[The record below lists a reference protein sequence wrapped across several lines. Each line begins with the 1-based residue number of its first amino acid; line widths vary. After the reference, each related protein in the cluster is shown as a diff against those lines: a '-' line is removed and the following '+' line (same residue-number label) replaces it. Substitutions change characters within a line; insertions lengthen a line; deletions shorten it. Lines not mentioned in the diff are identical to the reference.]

1 MKNDSLKET
10 SLQES
15 LPDQNSSKFVSLP
28 RSQVII
34 TLVCVMLAMFLAALD
49 QTIVSTAT
57 PRIIAD
63 LGGFDKYTWITTG
76 YMVASTTAAP
86 IVGKL
91 SDIYGRKWIFI
102 GSVFVFMVG
111 SVLCGFSE
119 NMTQL
124 IIFRIIQGIGG
135 GTIMAVTFIS
145 IADLFPP
152 SDRGK
157 YIGLLAACFG
167 LASVIGP
174 TLGGF
179 LTDTFSWKW
188 IFFVNVP
195 LAGPVVFLLARFFPD
210 TPGESN
216 RENRRIDYPGICL
229 LIVGVVLLLVG
240 LSLGGVQYE
249 WTSLYVVGP
258 IVTGLIS
265 LIILVIVE
273 TKTYNPI
280 LPLNLFKERMV
291 TIGLI
296 LSLLTGFAMFGAII
310 FVPLYFQ
317 GVLAF
322 SATSS
327 GTFLTP
333 MMLGIVFGAA
343 ISGQILSRTG
353 GHFRIQG
360 LVGVALMTAGVF
372 LFSTLDS
379 TSDYPRAVSYIIL
392 LGFGLGSTFPTF
404 TIAVQN
410 FSPPSAIGAATS
422 FIQFLRTFGGLV
434 GLSLLGSL
442 MSHRFVANLDRA
454 VENLAV
460 PISNDVLDELK
471 TNPRVLVDPEAQM
484 SIVSAEMP
492 GDILA
497 VLRNS
502 LSEAIGD
509 VFSVCVAVL
518 LVSFFITMLLNKKG
532 FPTHSNSGSK
542 LSSR

>member
-10 SLQES
+10 GLQES

-210 TPGESN
+210 TPGESKE
-216 RENRRIDYPGICL
+216 ENRQIDYLGICL

-249 WTSLYVVGP
+249 WTSFYVVGP
-258 IVTGLIS
+258 IATGLIS

-353 GHFRIQG
+353 GYFRIQG
-360 LVGVALMTAGVF
+360 LVGVALMAVGVF

-454 VENLAV
+454 VENSAV

-532 FPTHSNSGSK
+532 FPMHSNSGSK

>member
-10 SLQES
+10 GLQES

-210 TPGESN
+210 TPGESKE
-216 RENRRIDYPGICL
+216 ENRQIDYLGICL

-353 GHFRIQG
+353 GYFRIQG
-360 LVGVALMTAGVF
+360 LVGVALMAVGVF

-454 VENLAV
+454 VENSAV

>member
-10 SLQES
+10 GLQES

-249 WTSLYVVGP
+249 WTSFYVVGP

-454 VENLAV
+454 VENSAV

-471 TNPRVLVDPEAQM
+471 TNPRVLVDPDAQM
-484 SIVSAEMP
+484 LMVSAEMP
-492 GDILA
+492 GNILA

>member
-10 SLQES
+10 GLQES

-442 MSHRFVANLDRA
+442 MSHRFVANLHRA
-454 VENLAV
+454 VENSAI

-471 TNPRVLVDPEAQM
+471 TNPRVLVDPDAQM
-484 SIVSAEMP
+484 SMVSAEMP

>member
-10 SLQES
+10 GLQES

-210 TPGESN
+210 TPGESKE
-216 RENRRIDYPGICL
+216 ENRQIDYLGICL

-296 LSLLTGFAMFGAII
+296 LSLLIGFAMFGAII

-353 GHFRIQG
+353 GYFRIQG
-360 LVGVALMTAGVF
+360 LVGVALMAVGVF

-379 TSDYPRAVSYIIL
+379 MSDYPRAVSYIIL

-454 VENLAV
+454 VENSAV

-471 TNPRVLVDPEAQM
+471 TNPRVLVDPDAQM
-484 SIVSAEMP
+484 SMVSTEMP

-502 LSEAIGD
+502 LSESIGD
-509 VFSVCVAVL
+509 VFGVCVAVL

>member
-10 SLQES
+10 GLQES

-249 WTSLYVVGP
+249 WTSFYVVGP

-379 TSDYPRAVSYIIL
+379 TSDYPRAVS
-392 LGFGLGSTFPTF
+392 
-404 TIAVQN
+404 
-410 FSPPSAIGAATS
+410 
-422 FIQFLRTFGGLV
+422 
-434 GLSLLGSL
+434 
-442 MSHRFVANLDRA
+442 
-454 VENLAV
+454 
-460 PISNDVLDELK
+460 
-471 TNPRVLVDPEAQM
+471 
-484 SIVSAEMP
+484 
-492 GDILA
+492 
-497 VLRNS
+497 
-502 LSEAIGD
+502 
-509 VFSVCVAVL
+509 
-518 LVSFFITMLLNKKG
+518 
-532 FPTHSNSGSK
+532 
-542 LSSR
+542 

>member
-410 FSPPSAIGAATS
+410 FSPSSAIGAATS

-454 VENLAV
+454 VENSAV

-471 TNPRVLVDPEAQM
+471 TNPRVLVDPDAQM
-484 SIVSAEMP
+484 SMVSAEMP

>member
-10 SLQES
+10 GLQES

-353 GHFRIQG
+353 GYFRIQG
-360 LVGVALMTAGVF
+360 LVGVALMAVGVF

-454 VENLAV
+454 VENSAV

-471 TNPRVLVDPEAQM
+471 TNPRVLVDPDAQM
-484 SIVSAEMP
+484 LMVSAEMP
-492 GDILA
+492 GNILA

-518 LVSFFITMLLNKKG
+518 LVSLFITMLLNKKG
-532 FPTHSNSGSK
+532 FPTYSNSGSK

>member
-10 SLQES
+10 GLQES

-454 VENLAV
+454 VENSAV
-460 PISNDVLDELK
+460 PISNHVLDELK
-471 TNPRVLVDPEAQM
+471 TNPRVLVDSEAQM

-492 GDILA
+492 EDILA

>member
-10 SLQES
+10 GLQES

-249 WTSLYVVGP
+249 WTSFYVVGP
-258 IVTGLIS
+258 IATGLIS

-454 VENLAV
+454 VENSAV
-460 PISNDVLDELK
+460 PISNDVLDGLK
-471 TNPRVLVDPEAQM
+471 TNPRVLVDPDAQM
-484 SIVSAEMP
+484 SMVSAEMP

>member
-10 SLQES
+10 GLQES

-210 TPGESN
+210 TPGESKE
-216 RENRRIDYPGICL
+216 ENRQIDYLGICL

-249 WTSLYVVGP
+249 WTSFYVVGP

-454 VENLAV
+454 VENSAV
-460 PISNDVLDELK
+460 PISNDVLDGLK
-471 TNPRVLVDPEAQM
+471 TNPRVLVDPDAQM
-484 SIVSAEMP
+484 SMVSAEMP

>member
-10 SLQES
+10 GLQES

-102 GSVFVFMVG
+102 GSVFVFMAG

-119 NMTQL
+119 NITQL

-135 GTIMAVTFIS
+135 GTIMALTFIS

-210 TPGESN
+210 TPGESKE
-216 RENRRIDYPGICL
+216 ENRQIDYLGICL

-296 LSLLTGFAMFGAII
+296 LSLLIGFAMFGAII

-343 ISGQILSRTG
+343 ISGQVLSRTG
-353 GHFRIQG
+353 GYFRIQG
-360 LVGVALMTAGVF
+360 LVGVALMAVGVF

-410 FSPPSAIGAATS
+410 FSPPSTIGAATS

-454 VENLAV
+454 VENSAV
-460 PISNDVLDELK
+460 PISNDVLDGLK
-471 TNPRVLVDPEAQM
+471 TNPRVLVDPDAQM
-484 SIVSAEMP
+484 SMVSTEMP

-502 LSEAIGD
+502 LSESIGD

-532 FPTHSNSGSK
+532 FPTHSNFGSK

>member
-10 SLQES
+10 GLQES

-179 LTDTFSWKW
+179 LTDMFSWKW

-210 TPGESN
+210 TPGESKE
-216 RENRRIDYPGICL
+216 ENRQIDYLGICL

-454 VENLAV
+454 VENSAV

-471 TNPRVLVDPEAQM
+471 TNPRVLVDPDAQM
-484 SIVSAEMP
+484 SMVSAEMP

>member
-10 SLQES
+10 GLQES

-111 SVLCGFSE
+111 SILCGFSE

-249 WTSLYVVGP
+249 WTSFYVVGP

-353 GHFRIQG
+353 GYFRIQG
-360 LVGVALMTAGVF
+360 LVGVALMAVGVF

-460 PISNDVLDELK
+460 PISNDVFDELK
-471 TNPRVLVDPEAQM
+471 TNPRVLVDPDAQM
-484 SIVSAEMP
+484 SMVSAEMP

-502 LSEAIGD
+502 LSESIGD

>member
-10 SLQES
+10 GLQES

-119 NMTQL
+119 NMKQL

-210 TPGESN
+210 TPGESKE
-216 RENRRIDYPGICL
+216 ENRQIDYLGICL

-249 WTSLYVVGP
+249 WTSFYVVGP

-353 GHFRIQG
+353 GYFRIQG
-360 LVGVALMTAGVF
+360 LVGVALMAVGVF

-454 VENLAV
+454 VENSAV

-532 FPTHSNSGSK
+532 FPMHSNSGSK

>member
-10 SLQES
+10 GLQES

-210 TPGESN
+210 TPGESKE
-216 RENRRIDYPGICL
+216 ENRQIDYLGICL

-353 GHFRIQG
+353 GYFRIQG
-360 LVGVALMTAGVF
+360 LVGVALMAVGVF

-454 VENLAV
+454 VENSAV
-460 PISNDVLDELK
+460 PISNDVLDGLK
-471 TNPRVLVDPEAQM
+471 TNPRVLVDPDAQM
-484 SIVSAEMP
+484 SMVSTEMP

-502 LSEAIGD
+502 LSESIGD

-518 LVSFFITMLLNKKG
+518 LVSLFITMLLNKKG

>member
-210 TPGESN
+210 TPGESKE
-216 RENRRIDYPGICL
+216 ENRQIDYLGICL

-454 VENLAV
+454 VENSAV
-460 PISNDVLDELK
+460 PISNDVLDGLK
-471 TNPRVLVDPEAQM
+471 TNPRVLVDPDAQM
-484 SIVSAEMP
+484 SMVSTEMP

-502 LSEAIGD
+502 LSESIGD

>member
-1 MKNDSLKET
+1 MKKDSLKET
-10 SLQES
+10 GLQES

-249 WTSLYVVGP
+249 WTSFYVVGP

-454 VENLAV
+454 VENSTV
-460 PISNDVLDELK
+460 PISNDLFDELK
-471 TNPRVLVDPEAQM
+471 TNPRVLVDPDAQM
-484 SIVSAEMP
+484 SMVSAEMP

>member
-10 SLQES
+10 GLQES

-119 NMTQL
+119 NITQL

-210 TPGESN
+210 TPGESKE
-216 RENRRIDYPGICL
+216 ENRQIDYLGICL
-229 LIVGVVLLLVG
+229 LIAGVVLLLVG

-353 GHFRIQG
+353 GYFRIQG
-360 LVGVALMTAGVF
+360 LVGVALMAVGVF

-379 TSDYPRAVSYIIL
+379 TPDYPRAVSYIIL

-410 FSPPSAIGAATS
+410 FSPPSTIGAATS

-454 VENLAV
+454 VENSAV
-460 PISNDVLDELK
+460 PISNDVLDGLK
-471 TNPRVLVDPEAQM
+471 TNPRVLVDPDAQM
-484 SIVSAEMP
+484 SMVSTEMP

-502 LSEAIGD
+502 LSESIGD
-509 VFSVCVAVL
+509 VFGVCVAVL

-532 FPTHSNSGSK
+532 FPTHSNFGSK

>member
-10 SLQES
+10 GLQES

-454 VENLAV
+454 VENSAV
-460 PISNDVLDELK
+460 PISNDVLDGLK
-471 TNPRVLVDPEAQM
+471 TNPRVLVDPDAQM
-484 SIVSAEMP
+484 SMVSAEMP

>member
-10 SLQES
+10 GLQES

-210 TPGESN
+210 TPGESKE
-216 RENRRIDYPGICL
+216 ENRQIDYLGICL

-353 GHFRIQG
+353 GYFRIQG
-360 LVGVALMTAGVF
+360 LVGVALMAVGVF

-410 FSPPSAIGAATS
+410 FSPPSTIGAATS

-454 VENLAV
+454 VENSAV
-460 PISNDVLDELK
+460 PISNDVLDGLK
-471 TNPRVLVDPEAQM
+471 TNPRVLVDPDAQM
-484 SIVSAEMP
+484 SMVSTEMP

-502 LSEAIGD
+502 LSESIGD

-532 FPTHSNSGSK
+532 FPTHSNFGSK

>member
-10 SLQES
+10 GLQES

-111 SVLCGFSE
+111 SVLCGISE

-249 WTSLYVVGP
+249 WTSFYVIGP

-454 VENLAV
+454 VENSAV

-471 TNPRVLVDPEAQM
+471 TNPRVLVDPDAQM
-484 SIVSAEMP
+484 SMVSAEMP

>member
-10 SLQES
+10 GLQES

-249 WTSLYVVGP
+249 WTSFYVVGP

-353 GHFRIQG
+353 GYFRIQG
-360 LVGVALMTAGVF
+360 LVGVALMAVGVF

-454 VENLAV
+454 VENSAV
-460 PISNDVLDELK
+460 PISNDVLDGLK
-471 TNPRVLVDPEAQM
+471 TNPRVLVDPDAQM
-484 SIVSAEMP
+484 SMVSTEMP

-502 LSEAIGD
+502 LSESIGD

>member
-10 SLQES
+10 GLQES

-188 IFFVNVP
+188 IFSVNVP

-216 RENRRIDYPGICL
+216 REDRQIDYLGICL

-273 TKTYNPI
+273 TKTHNPI

-454 VENLAV
+454 VENSAV

-471 TNPRVLVDPEAQM
+471 TNPRVLVDPDAQM
-484 SIVSAEMP
+484 SIVSAKMP

>member
-10 SLQES
+10 GLQES

-210 TPGESN
+210 TPGESKE
-216 RENRRIDYPGICL
+216 ENRQIDYLGICL

-353 GHFRIQG
+353 GYFRIQG
-360 LVGVALMTAGVF
+360 LVGVALMAVGVF

-454 VENLAV
+454 VENSAV
-460 PISNDVLDELK
+460 PISNDVLDGLK
-471 TNPRVLVDPEAQM
+471 TNPRVLVDPDAQM
-484 SIVSAEMP
+484 SMVSTEMP

-502 LSEAIGD
+502 LSESIGD

-532 FPTHSNSGSK
+532 FPTHSNAGSK

>member
-10 SLQES
+10 GLQES

-249 WTSLYVVGP
+249 WTSFYVVGP

-454 VENLAV
+454 VENSAV
-460 PISNDVLDELK
+460 PISNDVLDGLK
-471 TNPRVLVDPEAQM
+471 TNPRVLVDPDAQM
-484 SIVSAEMP
+484 SMVSTEMP

-502 LSEAIGD
+502 LSESIGD

>member
-10 SLQES
+10 GLQES

-249 WTSLYVVGP
+249 WTSFYVVGP

-353 GHFRIQG
+353 GYFRIQG
-360 LVGVALMTAGVF
+360 LVGVALMAVGVF

-454 VENLAV
+454 VENSAV

-471 TNPRVLVDPEAQM
+471 TNPRVLVDPDAQM

>member
-1 MKNDSLKET
+1 MKKDSLKET
-10 SLQES
+10 GLQES

-249 WTSLYVVGP
+249 WTSFYVVGP
-258 IVTGLIS
+258 IATGLIS

-273 TKTYNPI
+273 TKTYNPN

-454 VENLAV
+454 VENSAV

-471 TNPRVLVDPEAQM
+471 TNPRVLVDPDAQM
-484 SIVSAEMP
+484 SMVSAEMP

>member
-10 SLQES
+10 GLQES

-249 WTSLYVVGP
+249 WTSFYVVGP

-454 VENLAV
+454 VENSAV

-471 TNPRVLVDPEAQM
+471 TNPRVLVDPDAQM
-484 SIVSAEMP
+484 SMVSAEMP

>member
-1 MKNDSLKET
+1 MKSDSLEKT
-10 SLQES
+10 SLQDL
-15 LPDQNSSKFVSLP
+15 LPGQSSHKFVALP
-28 RSQVII
+28 RSQVVI

-86 IVGKL
+86 VVGRL

-102 GSVFVFMVG
+102 GSVFVFIAG

-124 IIFRIIQGIGG
+124 IIFRIIQGVGG

-152 SDRGK
+152 SERGK
-157 YIGLLAACFG
+157 YIGILAACFG

-195 LAGPVVFLLARFFPD
+195 LAGPVVFLLARFFPN
-210 TPGESN
+210 TPGEAN
-216 RENRRIDYPGICL
+216 PQKRRIDYPGIFL
-229 LIVGVVLLLVG
+229 LIVGVVFVMVG

-249 WTSLYVVGP
+249 WTSFYVVGS
-258 IVTGLIS
+258 IVVGFIS
-265 LIILVIVE
+265 LIMLMIVE

-280 LPLNLFKERMV
+280 LPLHLFKERMV
-291 TIGLI
+291 LIGLL

-317 GVLAF
+317 GVLGF

-327 GTFLTP
+327 GTFLTT
-333 MMLGIVFGAA
+333 MMLGVVFGAA

-360 LVGVALMTAGVF
+360 LIGVVLMTSGVF
-372 LFSTLDS
+372 LFSTLDA
-379 TSDYPRAVSYIIL
+379 TSEYPRAVSYIVL
-392 LGFGLGSTFPTF
+392 LGFGLGTTFPTF

-410 FSPPSAIGAATS
+410 FSPSSAIGAATS
-422 FIQFLRTFGGLV
+422 LIQFIRTFGGLV

-442 MSHRFVANLDRA
+442 MSHRFIGNFDRA
-454 VENLAV
+454 VENSSV
-460 PISNDVLDELK
+460 PIGSDVVNELK
-471 TNPRVLVDPEAQM
+471 NNPRVLVDPDAQTSM
-484 SIVSAEMP
+484 LSAGMPEDIV
-492 GDILA
+492 L
-497 VLRNS
+497 VLRNA
-502 LSEAIGD
+502 LSESIGD
-509 VFSVCVAVL
+509 VFAVCVVVL
-518 LVSFFITMLLNKKG
+518 LVSVVMTLLLNKKG
-532 FPTHSNSGSK
+532 FPTQSDSGSR
-542 LSSR
+542 LSSS

>member
-10 SLQES
+10 GLQES

-210 TPGESN
+210 TPGESKE
-216 RENRRIDYPGICL
+216 ENRQIDYLGICL

-273 TKTYNPI
+273 TNTYNPI

-454 VENLAV
+454 VENSAV

-471 TNPRVLVDPEAQM
+471 TNPRVLVDPDAQM
-484 SIVSAEMP
+484 SMVSAEMP

>member
-10 SLQES
+10 GLQES

-210 TPGESN
+210 TPGESKE
-216 RENRRIDYPGICL
+216 ENRQIDYLGICL

-353 GHFRIQG
+353 GYFRIQG
-360 LVGVALMTAGVF
+360 LVGVALMAVGVF

-454 VENLAV
+454 VENSAV
-460 PISNDVLDELK
+460 PISNDVLDGLK
-471 TNPRVLVDPEAQM
+471 TNPRVLVDPDAQM
-484 SIVSAEMP
+484 SMVSTEMP

-502 LSEAIGD
+502 LSESIGD
-509 VFSVCVAVL
+509 VFSVCVVVL

-532 FPTHSNSGSK
+532 FPTQSNSGSK

>member
-10 SLQES
+10 GLQES

-135 GTIMAVTFIS
+135 GTIMGVTFIS

-195 LAGPVVFLLARFFPD
+195 LAGPVVFLLARFYPD

-454 VENLAV
+454 VENSAV

-471 TNPRVLVDPEAQM
+471 TNPRVLVDPDAQM
-484 SIVSAEMP
+484 SMVSAEMP

>member
-10 SLQES
+10 GLQES

-216 RENRRIDYPGICL
+216 RENRRIDYPGMCL

-249 WTSLYVVGP
+249 WTSFYVVGP

-454 VENLAV
+454 VENSTV
-460 PISNDVLDELK
+460 PISNDLFDELK
-471 TNPRVLVDPEAQM
+471 TNPRVLVDPDAQM
-484 SIVSAEMP
+484 SMVSAEMP

-518 LVSFFITMLLNKKG
+518 LVSLFITMLLNKKG
-532 FPTHSNSGSK
+532 FPTYSNSGSK

>member
-10 SLQES
+10 GLQES

-111 SVLCGFSE
+111 SVLCGFSA

-249 WTSLYVVGP
+249 WTSFYVVGP

-360 LVGVALMTAGVF
+360 LVGVALMTSGVF

-454 VENLAV
+454 VENSAV

-532 FPTHSNSGSK
+532 FPMHSNSGSK

>member
-1 MKNDSLKET
+1 
-10 SLQES
+10 LQES

-249 WTSLYVVGP
+249 WTSFYVVGP

-353 GHFRIQG
+353 GYFRIQG
-360 LVGVALMTAGVF
+360 LVGVALMAVGVF

-454 VENLAV
+454 VENSTV
-460 PISNDVLDELK
+460 PISNDLFDELK
-471 TNPRVLVDPEAQM
+471 TNPRVLVDPDAQM
-484 SIVSAEMP
+484 SMVSAEMP

-532 FPTHSNSGSK
+532 FPTHSNAGSK

>member
-10 SLQES
+10 GLQES

-249 WTSLYVVGP
+249 WTSFYVVGP
-258 IVTGLIS
+258 IATGLIS

-454 VENLAV
+454 VENSAV

>member
-10 SLQES
+10 GLQES

-249 WTSLYVVGP
+249 WTSFYVVGP

-454 VENLAV
+454 VENSAV
-460 PISNDVLDELK
+460 PISNDVLDGLK
-471 TNPRVLVDPEAQM
+471 TNPRVLVDPDAQM
-484 SIVSAEMP
+484 SMVSAEMP